1 MSVVG
6 VIHHLYQFAYISLFL
21 TMVDVMTF
29 FTVQTSGVWGYSQG
43 LPFNYFDFLNV
54 V

>member
-29 FTVQTSGVWGYSQG
+29 FFRSDLWRLGLQSGIAIII
-43 LPFNYFDFLNV
+43 LTF
-54 V
+54 